1 MVPPCRSTAAP
12 SHLVPGL
19 ILGGPLPRAPGV
31 IRAASPSPRASA
43 GHASTQR
50 DNDDDR
56 QQHHIPVHRT
66 LRAPQ
71 RLLGPEGARASS
83 HLRRGY
89 RCFSTSRCFV
99 PAKVTGPAGITTF
112 SRAPRPGNARR
123 PGIGDVSPWQDGA
136 HLIHRRVHQIQ
147 LDALQAVRRAVTD
160 GARSEAEAIQR
171 LERSPSGAQTHH
183 ACHQGQGQG
192 RYTTRHAKVLAR
204 SLSPL
209 SSQRQWLSPCIRLLS
224 PKAQAHCPRVLH
236 QNGLSKAYGP
246 WE

>member
-136 HLIHRRVHQIQ
+136 HLIHRHVHQIQ
-147 LDALQAVRRAVTD
+147 LDAPQAACRDRRRTQRGRGHPTSRTLALRGSNPPCLSP
-160 GARSEAEAIQR
+160 GARSRTLHDKTCKSSCALFVAPLISEAVVE
-171 LERSPSGAQTHH
+171 PMH
-183 ACHQGQGQG
+183 
-192 RYTTRHAKVLAR
+192 
-204 SLSPL
+204 
-209 SSQRQWLSPCIRLLS
+209 
-224 PKAQAHCPRVLH
+224 
-236 QNGLSKAYGP
+236 
-246 WE
+246 